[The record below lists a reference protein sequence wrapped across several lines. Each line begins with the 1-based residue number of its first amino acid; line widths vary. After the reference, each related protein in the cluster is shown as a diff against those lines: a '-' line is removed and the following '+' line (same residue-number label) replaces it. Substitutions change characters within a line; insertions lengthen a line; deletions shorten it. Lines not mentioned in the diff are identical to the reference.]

1 MKYYKLSRIHVGMKK
16 SKTNCTC
23 KWCAKYSPLCEK
35 IAFLLQDNPEEKEL
49 FERILDDL
57 ALAETDAIFWKDKY
71 YGTWPRDSAEDIQK
85 HIEILQERKK
95 ELENLKK

>member
-1 MKYYKLSRIHVGMKK
+1 MKNTE
-16 SKTNCTC
+16 TNCTC

-35 IAFLLQDNPEEKEL
+35 IDFLLQDNKEEQRL
-49 FERILDDL
+49 FNNMMDDFMS
-57 ALAETDAIFWKDKY
+57 AEFDAIFWKDKY
-71 YGTWPRDSAEDIQK
+71 YGTWPCDKSEDIQK